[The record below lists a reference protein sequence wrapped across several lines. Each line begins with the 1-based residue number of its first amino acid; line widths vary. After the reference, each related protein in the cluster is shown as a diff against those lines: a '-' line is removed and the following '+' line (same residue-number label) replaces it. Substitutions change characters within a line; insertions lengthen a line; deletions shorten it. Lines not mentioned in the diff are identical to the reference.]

1 MKRQNSSALS
11 IRNPN
16 ETVAHL
22 DDRKITV
29 GELISQA
36 LILAAELP
44 KHRYVLNQFTDR
56 YQYLLGFC
64 ATVIAGQCTL
74 MPPNRLASTLG
85 ELKQIYSDSYT
96 LKEAHLACLLA
107 KQQHSLK
114 QTAPKEFPLIP
125 DNQLCAI
132 AFTSGST
139 GDPTPNL
146 KYWKTLRCGSLG
158 NATLLLKGETERVN
172 LLATV
177 PAQHMWGFETSIL
190 MPLFANVAVSHR
202 SPFYP
207 QDVVEALE
215 ALPAPRALVSSP
227 FHLNTFLRSA
237 LPPPITKYIYSATAP
252 LSTSL
257 AKQLEDRFDA
267 RVVEVFGSSESGIL
281 ARRHTATESLWQIS
295 NLFRLD
301 SRKDRIHVIAKHLPD
316 EVLLNDRLELIDDRH
331 FKWLGRHQDMI
342 NIAGKRDSL
351 ANLNRRLLAIDGV
364 IDGVIFFPEEQANR
378 LVALV
383 VAPDL
388 RQSEII
394 QSLKKVVDPL
404 FLPRPVYMVSGIPRL
419 ETGKIAK
426 KQMMST
432 YKNLIKSRINAK

>member
-1 MKRQNSSALS
+1 M
-11 IRNPN
+11 
-16 ETVAHL
+16 
-22 DDRKITV
+22 
-29 GELISQA
+29 
-36 LILAAELP
+36 
-44 KHRYVLNQFTDR
+44 
-56 YQYLLGFC
+56 
-64 ATVIAGQCTL
+64 
-74 MPPNRLASTLG
+74 
-85 ELKQIYSDSYT
+85 
-96 LKEAHLACLLA
+96 
-107 KQQHSLK
+107 
-114 QTAPKEFPLIP
+114 
-125 DNQLCAI
+125 
-132 AFTSGST
+132 
-139 GDPTPNL
+139 
-146 KYWKTLRCGSLG
+146 
-158 NATLLLKGETERVN
+158 
-172 LLATV
+172 
-177 PAQHMWGFETSIL
+177 
-190 MPLFANVAVSHR
+190 
-202 SPFYP
+202 
-207 QDVVEALE
+207 
-215 ALPAPRALVSSP
+215 
-227 FHLNTFLRSA
+227 
-237 LPPPITKYIYSATAP
+237 
-252 LSTSL
+252 
-257 AKQLEDRFDA
+257 
-267 RVVEVFGSSESGIL
+267 FGSSESGIL

-432 YKNLIKSRINAK
+432 YKNLVKSRINAK